1 MKTKKTILILAAL
14 VSAATTFAQDK
25 VKVEIE
31 NTEGGTFTISPEI
44 PSDGMVAKGTVFT
57 VTAKPEKGYVFD
69 CAFQG
74 TKHQWGTFYNET
86 NDNPGKIVADH
97 NITIGAAFLPESNF
111 KDIEVTKNVVY
122 AKPGKKELKYDVYDP
137 KKAKSLP
144 IVVIVH
150 GGGWSSNVE
159 DIMRGMGREIAKSGR
174 YIAVSIDYR
183 FIGKGDGEETPVE
196 MYQIIEDVYGAI
208 AHIMEHAAEYGGD
221 PTRIFITGDSAG
233 GHLSAAAINF
243 ADYIG
248 DGGFGRTA
256 GVYEFKPT
264 YLPAGK
270 SVETVKKEM
279 CKAFLGAVPTYPV
292 LTDDVMKRFYSTD
305 SLSAMHVSP
314 ICFIPQRSMRA
325 VPQMIL
331 RGRNDDLIRDW
342 QMAKYC
348 DAMTKAGQDVKYI
361 QIGGIGHAFL
371 DWRHDDNSK
380 KTFARFAMPQI
391 KEMLLFFD
399 DILQNRTDTKK

>member
-122 AKPGKKELKYDVYDP
+122 VKPGKKELKYDVYAP

-256 GVYEFKPT
+256 GVYEFKPAGREKRGNCEEGNVQSIFRSRT
-264 YLPAGK
+264 YLSRAHRRRY
-270 SVETVKKEM
+270 ETFLLHRQPFGN
-279 CKAFLGAVPTYPV
+279 ARLAHLLHTAALGARSAPDDSTRKKRRPYPR
-292 LTDDVMKRFYSTD
+292 L
-305 SLSAMHVSP
+305 ANGE
-314 ICFIPQRSMRA
+314 
-325 VPQMIL
+325 IL
-331 RGRNDDLIRDW
+331 RRNDQSRTRREIHTNR
-342 QMAKYC
+342 
-348 DAMTKAGQDVKYI
+348 
-361 QIGGIGHAFL
+361 
-371 DWRHDDNSK
+371 RHW
-380 KTFARFAMPQI
+380 ARFPRLAA
-391 KEMLLFFD
+391 
-399 DILQNRTDTKK
+399 RR